1 MSQYGKLIER
11 IQKLDK
17 NLRFDEIRNVLKKLG
32 YDMRSPSGG
41 SSHMTFRKAGCSPIT
56 IPVHEP
62 IKKIYVMMVKDA
74 IESEENSEEND

>member
-32 YDMRSPSGG
+32 YDMRSLSGG
-41 SSHMTFRKAGCSPIT
+41 SSHMTFRKAGCPPIT